1 MARCIEMNNRKRQ
14 RCKSSVIFQTN
25 AAMVLHWQAVM
36 MRRPEKGGRFMQIVG
51 KRIPTGSRRLL
62 PVFCIGIIG
71 GILRMNLGKS
81 IFLKE
86 TGLFDESVLYRM
98 KYMSLDGNA
107 FFYYVLRK
115 RMLALI
121 LAAIL
126 ATTYL
131 GYVLCMG
138 TAVWCGMSV
147 GVYLSAL
154 FIRYGIK
161 GLALALVGI
170 FPQYLLFVP
179 AILMLLGW
187 CEGLYRAIY
196 SRSGVM
202 EAEGRSF
209 VIKKL
214 GWLGAIAG
222 IVIAG
227 CFLES
232 YVNPALLI
240 GYLKIF

>member
-1 MARCIEMNNRKRQ
+1 
-14 RCKSSVIFQTN
+14 
-25 AAMVLHWQAVM
+25 
-36 MRRPEKGGRFMQIVG
+36 MQIAG
-51 KRIPTGSRRLL
+51 KRIPTGSRKLL
-62 PVFCIGIIG
+62 PVFCIGIIV
-71 GILRMNLGKS
+71 GILIMNLGRS

-86 TGLFDESVLYRM
+86 SGLFDESVLFRM

-115 RMLALI
+115 RMLVLI
-121 LAAIL
+121 VTAVL

-131 GYVLCMG
+131 GYAVCMG
-138 TAVWCGMSV
+138 AAAWCGMSV

-161 GLALALVGI
+161 GLALSLVGI

-179 AILMLLGW
+179 AVLMMLGW

-196 SRSGVM
+196 FRSSATEPM
-202 EAEGRSF
+202 EKSF
-209 VIKKL
+209 ILKKL
-214 GWLGAIAG
+214 GWLGAIAAV
-222 IVIAG
+222 VIAG

-232 YVNPALLI
+232 YVNPVLLI
-240 GYLKIF
+240 GYLKVF

>member
-71 GILRMNLGKS
+71 GILIMNLGKS

-115 RMLALI
+115 RMLALM

>member
-1 MARCIEMNNRKRQ
+1 
-14 RCKSSVIFQTN
+14 
-25 AAMVLHWQAVM
+25 
-36 MRRPEKGGRFMQIVG
+36 MQIAG
-51 KRIPTGSRRLL
+51 KRIPTGSRKLL
-62 PVFCIGIIG
+62 PVFCIGILG
-71 GILRMNLGKS
+71 GILIMNLGRS

-86 TGLFDESVLYRM
+86 TGVFDESVLYRM

-121 LAAIL
+121 VTAVL

-131 GYVLCMG
+131 GY
-138 TAVWCGMSV
+138 AVCLGAAGWCGMSV
-147 GVYLSAL
+147 GVYLSVL
-154 FIRYGIK
+154 FVRYGIK

-179 AILMLLGW
+179 AVLMMLGW

-196 SRSGVM
+196 ARNAGM
-202 EAEGRSF
+202 ETMGKSF
-209 VIKKL
+209 LLKKL

-222 IVIAG
+222 LVTAG

-232 YVNPALLI
+232 YVNPALLL
-240 GYLKIF
+240 GYLKVF

>member
-1 MARCIEMNNRKRQ
+1 
-14 RCKSSVIFQTN
+14 
-25 AAMVLHWQAVM
+25 
-36 MRRPEKGGRFMQIVG
+36 MQIAG
-51 KRIPTGSRRLL
+51 KRIPAGSRKLL
-62 PVFCIGIIG
+62 PVFCIGIIV
-71 GILRMNLGKS
+71 GILIMNLGRS

-86 TGLFDESVLYRM
+86 SGLFDESVLFRM

-115 RMLALI
+115 RMLVLI
-121 LAAIL
+121 VTAVL

-131 GYVLCMG
+131 GYAVCMG
-138 TAVWCGMSV
+138 AAAWCGMSV

-161 GLALALVGI
+161 GLALSLVGI

-179 AILMLLGW
+179 AVLMMLGW

-196 SRSGVM
+196 SRSSATEPM
-202 EAEGRSF
+202 EKSF
-209 VIKKL
+209 ILKKL
-214 GWLGAIAG
+214 GWLGAIAAV
-222 IVIAG
+222 VIAG

-232 YVNPALLI
+232 YVNPVLLI

>member
-1 MARCIEMNNRKRQ
+1 
-14 RCKSSVIFQTN
+14 
-25 AAMVLHWQAVM
+25 MVLQRQAVGKC
-36 MRRPEKGGRFMQIVG
+36 RPEKGGRYMQIAG

-62 PVFCIGIIG
+62 PVFCIGVAA
-71 GILRMNLGKS
+71 GILIMNLGKS

-98 KYMSLDGNA
+98 KYMTLDGNA

-121 LAAIL
+121 LAAVL

-131 GYVLCMG
+131 GYVICMG
-138 TAVWCGMSV
+138 TAAWCGMSA
-147 GVYLSAL
+147 GVYLSVL
-154 FIRYGIK
+154 FIRYGVK

-179 AILMLLGW
+179 AVLMLLGW
-187 CEGLYRAIY
+187 CESLYRAIY

-222 IVIAG
+222 TVIAG
-227 CFLES
+227 CFLEA

>member
-71 GILRMNLGKS
+71 GILIMNLGKS

-161 GLALALVGI
+161 GMALALVGI

>member
-1 MARCIEMNNRKRQ
+1 M
-14 RCKSSVIFQTN
+14 
-25 AAMVLHWQAVM
+25 L
-36 MRRPEKGGRFMQIVG
+36 
-51 KRIPTGSRRLL
+51 
-62 PVFCIGIIG
+62 
-71 GILRMNLGKS
+71 
-81 IFLKE
+81 
-86 TGLFDESVLYRM
+86 
-98 KYMSLDGNA
+98 

>member
-1 MARCIEMNNRKRQ
+1 MNNRKRQ
-14 RCKSSVIFQTN
+14 RCKSSVIFQMN

-36 MRRPEKGGRFMQIVG
+36 KRRPEKGGRFMQIVG

-71 GILRMNLGKS
+71 GILIMNLGKS

-138 TAVWCGMSV
+138 TAAWCGMSV

-179 AILMLLGW
+179 AVLMLLGW

-240 GYLKIF
+240 GYMKIF